1 MIVPEI
7 MTGSLSP
14 LASKT
19 LIDGGKRRLG
29 VQGVEDRLDDQN
41 IRAALDQRGCRL
53 GIGRA
58 QIVEAHRAK
67 ARIIDVGRNRG
78 GAIGRPQGA
87 GDEAALAVLGLRLV
101 GRFARKPRRGKIQF
115 GDKLFHPIVGLRNPR
130 RTECIRFDDVG
141 TGLEIGEINGLD
153 RLRLGEAQEIVVAS
167 QVARPIRKARA
178 AKFGFAELVLLDH
191 RAHGAVEHQNS
202 FAGGGL
208 KSGARFFS
216 GKPSSHQAASCSSFG
231 RSPKR
236 WQIA

>member
-1 MIVPEI
+1 MAEQ
-7 MTGSLSP
+7 
-14 LASKT
+14 
-19 LIDGGKRRLG
+19 RRLG

-53 GIGRA
+53 GIGLA

-78 GAIGRPQGA
+78 GAIGRPQRA
-87 GDEAALAVLGLRLV
+87 GDEAALAVLALRLV
-101 GRFARKPRRGKIQF
+101 GRFASEPRRGKIQF
-115 GDKLFHPIVGLRNPR
+115 GDKLLHAVIGLRDPCR
-130 RTECIRFDDVG
+130 IECIRLDDVG
-141 TGLEIGEINGLD
+141 AGFEIGEMNGFD
-153 RLRLGEAQEIVVAS
+153 RPWLGEAQEIVVAT

-178 AKFGFAELVLLDH
+178 AKFSLAELVLLDH

-208 KSGARFFS
+208 KSGAGFVS
-216 GKPSSHQAASCSSFG
+216 SKPSRHQAASCSSFG